1 MNHRRLFIVVA
12 LAALLVGLAALP
24 AIAGAVRK
32 ADKVFYG
39 GVVYTA
45 NAKHP
50 MARAVAVRGSRIQYV
65 GSNWGAA
72 RYVGRHTR
80 LVNLHGKLML
90 PGFIDAHAH
99 ASMSVSL
106 VYAVDLYGLGSLE
119 AYLDAVS
126 AFAAANPA
134 LPAVQGTGW
143 SNTVAPD
150 IGPLAADL
158 DAVVSDRPVALQSED
173 YHSLWVNT
181 KALELAGVSGATPD
195 PEGGKIERVPGTAGT
210 PGNPYGTPS
219 GTLRES
225 AAALV
230 SDVLPDYTVAQYK
243 QGILYFQKEV
253 AGPFGITSVYDP
265 WLGIGSNG
273 VKAYEQ
279 LARAGKLTM
288 RVRGALGIDPGDD
301 LSAWVKAA
309 RAERA
314 KHKRALF
321 RTTAVKFFADGVIE
335 GHTGYLKEPYADAL
349 EYAGDADYRGMPLWE
364 PDALA
369 QAFTAVDAARL
380 QIHVHSIG
388 DAATTEVLDALAAAR
403 AANGKR
409 DWRPGITHLQL
420 VDPADY
426 ARFRQ
431 LGVTAV
437 PQPYWFLMDDYYW
450 YLQLPYLGQQ
460 RADDEYPMKSLF
472 SAGARVASAS
482 DFPVTIPPD
491 PIDGIQTG
499 VMRWAPGWDIPE
511 SDVLWPEERVSVKRM
526 IDSFTINGA
535 KAAFTER
542 VTGSIARGKSADL
555 IVLSRNILKT
565 PPKDIGDAEVTLTM
579 FRGRII
585 HRAK

>member
-1 MNHRRLFIVVA
+1 MKHRHLVVLVA
-12 LAALLVGLAALP
+12 LAALLVAVGALP
-24 AIAGAVRK
+24 AAAGAAAN
-32 ADKVFYG
+32 ADRVYYG
-39 GVVYTA
+39 GTIYTS
-45 NAKHP
+45 NAKQP
-50 MARAVAVRGSRIQYV
+50 SAQAVAIRGGRIQYV
-65 GSNWGAA
+65 GSNLGVA

-80 LVNLHGKLML
+80 LVDLKGKLML

-106 VYAVDLYGLGSLE
+106 VYAVDLYGLGSLQ
-119 AYLDAVS
+119 AYLDAIA
-126 AFAAANPA
+126 AFAAANPD

-143 SNTVAPD
+143 SNTVVPD
-150 IGPLAADL
+150 LGPLATSIDS
-158 DAVVSDRPVALQSED
+158 VVSDRPVALNSED

-181 KALELAGVSGATPD
+181 KALELAGVDGNTPD

-210 PGNPYGTPS
+210 PGNLYGTPS

-225 AAALV
+225 AAGLV
-230 SDVLPDYTVAQYK
+230 TDVLPDYTVDQYK
-243 QGILYFQKEV
+243 QGILYFQKQV

-273 VKAYEQ
+273 VQAYEE
-279 LARAGKLTM
+279 LAAAGKLTV
-288 RVRGALGIDPGDD
+288 RVRGALGIEPGDD
-301 LSAWVKAA
+301 VTAWVADA
-309 RAERA
+309 REERA
-314 KHKRALF
+314 KHTRALF
-321 RTTAVKFFADGVIE
+321 KTPAVKFFADGVVE
-335 GHTGYLKEPYADAL
+335 GHTAYIDEPYADAL
-349 EYAGDADYRGMPLWE
+349 EYAGDADYRGVPLWQ

-369 QAFTAVDAARL
+369 AAFTAVDDAGL

-388 DAATTEVLDALAAAR
+388 DAATTEVLDALEAAR
-403 AANGKR
+403 AANGAR

-426 ARFRQ
+426 ERFAA

-450 YLQLPYLGQQ
+450 YLQLPYLGQE

-472 SAGARVASAS
+472 DAGALVASAS

-491 PIDGIQTG
+491 PIDAIQTG

-511 SDVLWPEERVSVKRM
+511 TDILWPEERVSVRRM
-526 IDSFTINGA
+526 IQSFTINGA
-535 KAAFTER
+535 RAAFTEG

-555 IVLSRNILKT
+555 IVLDKNILKLS
-565 PPKDIGDAEVTLTM
+565 PEDIDSAHVTLTL
-579 FRGRII
+579 FRGKVV
-585 HRAK
+585 HSTK